1 MARPYFP
8 ADSAQRHF
16 SSQRHETVCQLTGL
30 EGELPHTPILDLF
43 HTHTHAHTRAR
54 SHTHNTLCSL
64 GAEINITLTK
74 HASPPC

>member
-30 EGELPHTPILDLF
+30 EGELPHTPILDLL
-43 HTHTHAHTRAR
+43 HTHTHARTHTRAVIL
-54 SHTHNTLCSL
+54 TTLYVL
-64 GAEINITLTK
+64 WVLK
-74 HASPPC
+74 